1 MTLQADVR
9 DADSRGAGS
18 PRSQTESGSI
28 RRGRIRFPLH
38 DERHREL
45 CSGGLCKKCGLPGR
59 SAFHRMRWPLV
70 SVAMVSAYSGDPSKV
85 AAPVCTWE
93 DIATAVFEGH
103 YSGRTSISPHRGRV

>member
-45 CSGGLCKKCGLPGR
+45 CSGGLCKKCSSFRATGLRESPPVL
-59 SAFHRMRWPLV
+59 SFSMVVASLPFIAPLHRRILAANRPRCGGLV
-70 SVAMVSAYSGDPSKV
+70 SG
-85 AAPVCTWE
+85 
-93 DIATAVFEGH
+93 
-103 YSGRTSISPHRGRV
+103 